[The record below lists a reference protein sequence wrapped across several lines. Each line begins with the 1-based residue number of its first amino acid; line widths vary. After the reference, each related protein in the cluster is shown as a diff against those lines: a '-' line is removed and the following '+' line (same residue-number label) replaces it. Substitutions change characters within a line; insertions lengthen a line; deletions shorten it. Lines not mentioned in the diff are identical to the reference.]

1 MLTVLIVAV
10 VMLAGILTYFVILD
24 RRLKSLESHEK

>member
-10 VMLAGILTYFVILD
+10 VMLAGILTYFIILD
-24 RRLKSLESHEK
+24 RRLKSLENHEK